1 MLNAY
6 TALADWEGFLEWRKQ
21 NPDWLGAVSTK
32 QTAELV
38 QLFDC
43 RAHLQ
48 WPEKPPASAEAQW
61 SVSNLLAEAK
71 TGLLVAADRIR
82 SSRSVYPAP
91 ASAWKIF
98 ECQTNSSF
106 ELSHLADED
115 ANRCWLALAHAL
127 SYKADTAYLWMDHT
141 RSVLSGASRTDL
153 PHPSSALSL
162 EWSRWLHWYAG
173 LDRQA
178 ADMITIFSE
187 ANLSTVSLARQEGNL
202 KLAER
207 QLFVGLNATP
217 PVQGQS
223 HDLCT
228 LLMNQA
234 LKMKLNSVADARL
247 SIRLQFEGA
256 KLLHQ

>member
-1 MLNAY
+1 MEWKGRSSA
-6 TALADWEGFLEWRKQ
+6 TDWPGALSA
-21 NPDWLGAVSTK
+21 K

-48 WPEKPPASAEAQW
+48 WPEKPPTLAEAQW
-61 SVSNLLAEAK
+61 SVDHLVAEAK

-82 SSRSVYPAP
+82 SSLSVYPAP
-91 ASAWKIF
+91 SSAWRIA
-98 ECQTNSSF
+98 ETLTGSSF
-106 ELSHLADED
+106 ELSQVTHED
-115 ANRCWLALAHAL
+115 ALKCWLPLAHAL
-127 SYKADTAYLWMDHT
+127 SHKADSAYLWMDHT
-141 RSVLSGASRTDL
+141 RAVLLGASRTTL
-153 PHPSSALSL
+153 PLRNSALSL

-173 LDRQA
+173 LDRQST
-178 ADMITIFSE
+178 DMIAIFSE

-202 KLAER
+202 KVAER
-207 QLFVGLNATP
+207 QLLVGLNAA
-217 PVQGQS
+217 GQS
-223 HDLCT
+223 HDLST

-234 LKMKLNSVADARL
+234 LKMKLTTVSDAGL